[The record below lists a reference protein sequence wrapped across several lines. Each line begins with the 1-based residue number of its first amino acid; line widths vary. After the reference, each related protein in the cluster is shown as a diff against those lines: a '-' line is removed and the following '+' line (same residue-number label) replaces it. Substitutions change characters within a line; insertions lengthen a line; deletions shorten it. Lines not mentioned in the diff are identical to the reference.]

1 MALVAPLLIT
11 LLFAIFE
18 IGYMLWSFH
27 AANQAAREGT
37 RAAATGASISAIDTR
52 IRGSSTAIDTSQIAW
67 SGAYRIL
74 MPYGGS
80 WDAWSTLG
88 NVGIGADLRN
98 DAPSGSQVRIEIT
111 YPHHLVC
118 GPLFARF
125 ASEGT
130 PGVVNLRA
138 TLIMRRE

>member
-37 RAAATGASISAIDTR
+37 RAAATGATLSAIDTR
-52 IRGSSTAIDTSQIAW
+52 IRGSSTAIDTSQITW
-67 SGAYRIL
+67 SGAYRV
-74 MPYGGS
+74 PSGG
-80 WDAWSTLG
+80 AWSAWATLG
-88 NVGIGADLRN
+88 NVGSGADVRN
-98 DAPSGSQVRIEIT
+98 NAPSGSQVRIEIT

-125 ASEGT
+125 ASAGT

-138 TLIMRRE
+138 RLIMRRE